1 MTTQLSQAVDEYN
14 STYNTSF
21 KVIGTFSLRPDC
33 PEPMLPDCNPYPQ
46 KGGTFLFYDQN
57 KNILAIYSYRDVN
70 MGLKVYIKPIKDTSG
85 NWLMKGKGFI
95 TQSVYV
101 AFVTGDQDK
110 FYENASLRLFLIE
123 KLHSCSDCH
132 GILVSKIA

>member
-14 STYNTSF
+14 STYNTAF
-21 KVIGTFSLRPDC
+21 KVIGTFSLRPNC

-46 KGGTFLFYDQN
+46 KGGIFLFYDQN
-57 KNILAIYSYRDVN
+57 KNVLAVYSYRDMN
-70 MGLKVYIKPIKDTSG
+70 MGLKINIKPKKDISG
-85 NWLMKGKGFI
+85 NWLMKGNGFI

-101 AFVTGDQDK
+101 AFVAGDQNK
-110 FYENASLRLFLIE
+110 FYENESLRGFLIE
-123 KLHSCSDCH
+123 KLNSYSDCH